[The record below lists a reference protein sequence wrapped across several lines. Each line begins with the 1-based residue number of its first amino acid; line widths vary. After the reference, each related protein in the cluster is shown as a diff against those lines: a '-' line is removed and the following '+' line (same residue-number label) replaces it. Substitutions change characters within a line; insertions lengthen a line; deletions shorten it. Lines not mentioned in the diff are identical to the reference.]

1 MKKVII
7 INGPNLNLL
16 GVREENIYGDKS
28 FDKIKEDLD
37 MIAEGRVK
45 LSYFQSNHEGE
56 IIDKIH
62 ECIGNVDFI
71 IINPGA
77 LTHYSYSLYDAI
89 VASKIK
95 TIEVHISNIS
105 GRERWREKSVISP
118 AAWGIIIGFGID
130 VYMIALSYIID
141 YINKTKET

>member
-1 MKKVII
+1 MRKVII

-16 GVREENIYGDKS
+16 GAREENIYGERS
-28 FDKIKEDLD
+28 FDEIKKELD
-37 MIAEGRVK
+37 IIAEGKVK

-105 GRERWREKSVISP
+105 GREKWRGKSVVSP

>member
-16 GVREENIYGDKS
+16 GQREEKIYGS
-28 FDKIKEDLD
+28 RGFDEIKKELD
-37 MIAEGRVK
+37 ELAAGKVE
-45 LSYFQSNHEGE
+45 LLYFQSNHEGE

-62 ECIGNVDFI
+62 ECIGNTDFI

-77 LTHYSYSLYDAI
+77 LTHYSYGIYDAI

-95 TIEVHISNIS
+95 TIEVHISNIF
-105 GRERWREKSVISP
+105 GREHWREKSVISP
-118 AAWGIIIGFGID
+118 GVSGIIIGFGLD
-130 VYMIALSYIID
+130 VYKMALNYIIGF
-141 YINKTKET
+141 